1 MMIWYVITLI
11 SPILAY
17 ICWYAKGKGK
27 ISLLISSIIILAML
41 LSSFSIGI
49 WYFDINSIIDLL
61 LFIGT
66 VLVLYMNPKK
76 TIYSLIIAT
85 VLAYI
90 VRTII

>member
-1 MMIWYVITLI
+1 
-11 SPILAY
+11 
-17 ICWYAKGKGK
+17 
-27 ISLLISSIIILAML
+27 ML
-41 LSSFSIGI
+41 LSSFDIGI

-76 TIYSLIIAT
+76 TIYSLTIAT